1 MEQKRGTANWKQ
13 GAAGGQFILITAIK
27 ESAANK
33 VEKAQLKWSSLQSAE
48 MVSVSGSWL
57 TFYILKPF
65 FFLVRIWGNDPG
77 SLRLTSEEDSVREV
91 PTGVV
96 SFKWQG

>member
-1 MEQKRGTANWKQ
+1 MEQELGTANWEL

-48 MVSVSGSWL
+48 MVSVS
-57 TFYILKPF
+57 
-65 FFLVRIWGNDPG
+65 VRIWGNDPG